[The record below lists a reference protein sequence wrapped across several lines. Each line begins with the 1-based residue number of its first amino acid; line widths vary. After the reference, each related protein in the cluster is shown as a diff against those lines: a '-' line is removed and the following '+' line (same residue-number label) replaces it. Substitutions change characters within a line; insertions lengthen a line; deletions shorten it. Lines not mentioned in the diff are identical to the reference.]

1 MSGSMVAVAVV
12 GSIALLPGNSFRPYV
27 NFLRASPPPQHRRS
41 SVKKQT
47 GEGLTSAALL
57 ASGAGFALAAV
68 MCAFPSAAWAVL
80 PVLEEPRNALSLPT
94 WAIHVSSVI
103 EWITA
108 MALVWEYGEKSG
120 FEAWKGLSWGMVI
133 GRIPKIVLFEH
144 IKEDKMK
151 NSCLELRMELLGM
164 KIMKK
169 NGMLRED
176 CGVNNKGKALLA
188 KKKMQVLALAMK
200 RCWRGANEVI
210 NESRGKL
217 WRGVWQQ

>member
-120 FEAWKGLSWGMVI
+120 FEAWKGLSWGMV
-133 GRIPKIVLFEH
+133 P
-144 IKEDKMK
+144 
-151 NSCLELRMELLGM
+151 LLGGAM
-164 KIMKK
+164 CACTWHFFYNSEALEVLVALQGASTVIGNFTMCIAAFRIFKLYQ
-169 NGMLRED
+169 GSS
-176 CGVNNKGKALLA
+176 NK
-188 KKKMQVLALAMK
+188 
-200 RCWRGANEVI
+200 
-210 NESRGKL
+210 S
-217 WRGVWQQ
+217 